1 MTAVPGDGPPRTSAS
16 NLRRI
21 DSGSPKTL
29 ACAAP
34 SQRRA
39 FHGRT
44 NRGGQGVRIV
54 VLGGAGIIGRSIVR
68 DLADDRE
75 VKEIVVADLDLDA
88 AKKLAETVGRP
99 GVTAVKTDV
108 TDNSA
113 LVGLVRG
120 AGCVVNSVQYYYNL
134 AIMRACLEAKTH
146 YIDLGGLF
154 HTTRKQ
160 LELHG
165 EFKRAGLLAIL
176 GLGSCPGIANVQARV
191 VADGFDTVESI
202 RIYNGATP
210 DMGDSLAWAYSI
222 QTIFDEIT
230 QPPIVFRDGRF
241 VETEPLGEE
250 ELYRFQD
257 PIGVS
262 KVHLSLHSEVATL
275 PLTYGPKG
283 IKDCF
288 FKISFFGYSEKA
300 LRQLQF
306 LAQIGLASGEPID
319 VRGVRV
325 RPRDVLV
332 EVLKRAPQTERKGSL
347 GFKDIVTEVRG
358 IRAGKPVA
366 GRVETTAWPHKTWG
380 ISGGTM
386 LVASPPAILARWI
399 ARGQMKQ
406 AGALPPEQAVDPA
419 ALFRDLETRG
429 ARTTVA
435 VAEVFPG

>member
-1 MTAVPGDGPPRTSAS
+1 M
-16 NLRRI
+16 
-21 DSGSPKTL
+21 K
-29 ACAAP
+29 
-34 SQRRA
+34 
-39 FHGRT
+39 
-44 NRGGQGVRIV
+44 IV

-68 DLADDRE
+68 DLAEDRDI
-75 VKEIVVADLDLDA
+75 KEIVVADLDVEG
-88 AKKLAETVGRP
+88 AKKLAEGLNRP
-99 GVTAVKTDV
+99 GVTAVRADV
-108 TDNSA
+108 NDQAA
-113 LVGLVRG
+113 LVALIRG
-120 AGCVVNSVQYYYNL
+120 AGVVVNSVQYYFNL
-134 AIMRACLEAKTH
+134 PIMRACLEAGTH

-165 EFKRAGLLAIL
+165 DFRKAGLLAVL
-176 GLGSCPGIANVQARV
+176 GLGSCPGIANVQARA
-191 VADGFDTVESI
+191 VADGLDGVESI

-230 QPPIVFRDGRF
+230 QPPVVFRDGRF
-241 VETEPLGEE
+241 AETEPLGEE

-306 LAQIGLASGEPID
+306 LAQIGLASGEPLE
-319 VRGVRV
+319 VRGVKV
-325 RPRDVLV
+325 RPRDVLF

-358 IRAGKPVA
+358 SRAGRPVT

-386 LVASPPAILARWI
+386 LVASPPAIVARFI
-399 ARGQMKQ
+399 ARGQLKQ
-406 AGALPPEQAVDPA
+406 AGVLPPEQVVDPA
-419 ALFRDLETRG
+419 ALFRELEARG
-429 ARTTVA
+429 ARTTIA
-435 VAEVFPG
+435 VAEPFPS